1 MNNNAL
7 LRLQVRLQ
15 HAWINLRDSERGQ
28 TMVEYAGIALVAAA
42 IIGAIIN
49 AVGGSEIGTAVM
61 DKIKSAIS
69 ELKGAGT
76 VGALTLTSGLPLS
89 RFVFFPRKIY
99 YFSRGNSIGSHL
111 RSSCDLC
118 ILPFSPC
125 SSSAVSSVFCGS
137 LGPGGGGFAG
147 AGRL

>member
-1 MNNNAL
+1 MEVIMNNNAL

-15 HAWINLRDSERGQ
+15 HAWINLRDGERGQ

-76 VGALTLTSGLPLS
+76 VGA
-89 RFVFFPRKIY
+89 
-99 YFSRGNSIGSHL
+99 
-111 RSSCDLC
+111 
-118 ILPFSPC
+118 
-125 SSSAVSSVFCGS
+125 
-137 LGPGGGGFAG
+137 
-147 AGRL
+147 